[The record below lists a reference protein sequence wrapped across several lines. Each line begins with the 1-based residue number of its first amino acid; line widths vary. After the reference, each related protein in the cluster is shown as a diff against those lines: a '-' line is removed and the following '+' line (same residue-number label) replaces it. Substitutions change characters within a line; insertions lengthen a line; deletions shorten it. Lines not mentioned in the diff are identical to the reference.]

1 MVESRLYLNI
11 DKNCC
16 MGFGGIAE
24 QKVKNVLIK
33 QLGFQSLVNLDPFF
47 FFQVSDKDDF
57 SCCVRGQL
65 LTLATWQAE
74 EPGEKT
80 KKSSSKQEEA
90 GEKQEPGSRSLWGGY
105 TPKQ

>member
-47 FFQVSDKDDF
+47 F
-57 SCCVRGQL
+57 
-65 LTLATWQAE
+65 
-74 EPGEKT
+74 PG
-80 KKSSSKQEEA
+80 
-90 GEKQEPGSRSLWGGY
+90 
-105 TPKQ
+105 

>member
-47 FFQVSDKDDF
+47 F
-57 SCCVRGQL
+57 
-65 LTLATWQAE
+65 
-74 EPGEKT
+74 
-80 KKSSSKQEEA
+80 
-90 GEKQEPGSRSLWGGY
+90 SRLVTRMISHAV
-105 TPKQ
+105 